1 MRFFVIVNTA
11 KRTNSREVKG
21 PRFPPNFPTRI
32 TMRNFSLL
40 LAGFLIALPWSPI
53 AAQEPT
59 QAERDAIRS
68 ACRSDFLAHCAGV
81 QPGGKEALECL
92 LQNDAQLSQSCK
104 SAVSTV
110 AHKSEP
116 ASKEPPATTPAA
128 AMNAPTPAP
137 AQTQDDQIKTIRQAC
152 TLDDFMA
159 HCSWISPSSP
169 EVMLCLK
176 ANAAGLS
183 PSCRAAVASLSGNP
197 PAETE
202 HKEQITTQ
210 PRKSEPAHATAPI
223 SPPASAP
230 HKPTAEQKKAIRAA
244 CRADFMSHCSG
255 VQPGGTKALSCL
267 QRHAGQ
273 LSAPCRTALTVAEK
287 ASGSPPAQPVE
298 SATPSTVAP
307 LTPMPTLRPRRAIA
321 ILRLCGEET
330 RLLCGG
336 IPTGGGRVIS
346 CLAENASRLSPVCY
360 RALAAVRQ

>member
-1 MRFFVIVNTA
+1 
-11 KRTNSREVKG
+11 
-21 PRFPPNFPTRI
+21 
-32 TMRNFSLL
+32 MRNSSLL
-40 LAGFLIALPWSPI
+40 LAGFLIALQCSQI
-53 AAQEPT
+53 SAQEPS
-59 QAERDAIRS
+59 QGERDAIRS

-104 SAVSTV
+104 SAVSAV
-110 AHKSEP
+110 VRKPEP
-116 ASKEPPATTPAA
+116 ASKEPGATAPAA
-128 AMNAPTPAP
+128 AEASAPKPVP
-137 AQTQDDQIKTIRQAC
+137 AQTQDDQIKAIRQAC

-159 HCSWISPSSP
+159 HCSWIQPNSP

-183 PSCRAAVASLSGNP
+183 PSCREAVTSLSGTP
-197 PAETE
+197 PVGTE
-202 HKEQITTQ
+202 HKVQITTR
-210 PRKSEPAHATAPI
+210 PRKSEPTQATAPV
-223 SPPASAP
+223 SPPAGAA
-230 HKPTAEQKKAIRAA
+230 HQATAEQKNAIRAA

-255 VQPGGTKALSCL
+255 VQPGGAKALSCL

-273 LSAPCRTALTVAEK
+273 LSTSCRTALAVVEK
-287 ASGSPPAQPVE
+287 ASGSPGSQPAE
-298 SATPSTVAP
+298 NATPPTVAP
-307 LTPMPTLRPRRAIA
+307 LTPMPALRPRRAMA

-360 RALAAVRQ
+360 RALAAVRSY